1 MTEPRW
7 WLAVLLL
14 VGTLVACGGDDLSAS
29 LAGAW
34 QLMEGTGPDG
44 EVELIDEHP
53 ITLEIAGQDWS
64 GTAACNTYGAT
75 AEVDG
80 DALELTELFWTE
92 MACPADGVMES
103 EAAYL
108 AALQQAERI
117 EVDDTELVLTGEG
130 TELTFTR
137 TQTGT

>member
-1 MTEPRW
+1 
-7 WLAVLLL
+7 
-14 VGTLVACGGDDLSAS
+14 
-29 LAGAW
+29 
-34 QLMEGTGPDG
+34 
-44 EVELIDEHP
+44 
-53 ITLEIAGQDWS
+53 
-64 GTAACNTYGAT
+64 
-75 AEVDG
+75 
-80 DALELTELFWTE
+80 

-117 EVDDTELVLTGEG
+117 EVDDTELVLSGEG